1 MIDEFGLLMWW
12 IVEFDKP
19 SYLLGVFT
27 GLLISLILGLILY
40 VKEKQ

>member
-19 SYLLGVFT
+19 SYLLGVLT
-27 GLLISLILGLILY
+27 GLVTSLIIGLIMY
-40 VKEKQ
+40 VKEK